1 MMTPELRTRGG
12 GRRGRRRTGKA
23 GPVTIAGFVV
33 LSAGHGGQRSEGR
46 VKASYFLSRLTW

>member
-1 MMTPELRTRGG
+1 MMTSEHRS

-33 LSAGHGGQRSEGR
+33 LSAGHGGQSEGR
-46 VKASYFLSRLTW
+46 